1 MLFSPNDEI
10 ICMYAAFQA
19 RPLKRKELTDPEI
32 SSIIA
37 EKMAQVHSL
46 DVPISKEPTWLWDTM
61 NRWMSNMKLTL
72 ATAQPTPH
80 NETALSSAVQSI
92 LRWQLDAEMDW
103 MRSYLAQLR
112 SPVVFCHNVCISIY
126 LFIIFG

>member
-1 MLFSPNDEI
+1 M
-10 ICMYAAFQA
+10 
-19 RPLKRKELTDPEI
+19 KELTDPEI

-72 ATAQPTPH
+72 ASAQPTQH
-80 NETALSSAVQSI
+80 NEAALSSAVRSI

-103 MRSYLAQLR
+103 MRNYLAQLR
-112 SPVVFCHNVCISIY
+112 SPVVFCHNVYTIDILIFLFDGSIY
-126 LFIIFG
+126 FVLI